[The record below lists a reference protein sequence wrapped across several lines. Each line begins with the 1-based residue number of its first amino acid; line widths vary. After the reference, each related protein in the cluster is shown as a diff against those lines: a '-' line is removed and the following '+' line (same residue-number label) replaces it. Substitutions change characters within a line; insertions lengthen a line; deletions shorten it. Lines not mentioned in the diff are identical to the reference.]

1 MQNTNS
7 TYPSIYGNW
16 FRGVKNQMLI
26 RATELQAAGISAG
39 NITGLAYDIVQPS
52 GGNIQGFEIEI
63 TSTNQQSLSTWNNN
77 NLVTVFGPTS
87 YSDQTGW
94 NQHDFYNPY
103 YWDGTSNLVIQTCFY
118 SNGYSSNAIMNMSNY
133 SYNTLIY
140 IKTK

>member
-39 NITGLAYDIVQPS
+39 NITGLAFDIVQPS

-77 NLVTVFGPTS
+77 NLVTVFGPTL
-87 YSDQTGW
+87 
-94 NQHDFYNPY
+94 F
-103 YWDGTSNLVIQTCFY
+103 
-118 SNGYSSNAIMNMSNY
+118 
-133 SYNTLIY
+133 
-140 IKTK
+140 